1 MRSSESQRHPR
12 ALFALLALLIAFVSS
27 AAVIEIGG
35 HIYAYLRPSY
45 WGLFFKPDRV
55 LGWKLVPNLRWNST
69 GTYWYA
75 REFSVPI
82 QVNSEGFR
90 DLDREFEKPR
100 DVVRVALLGDSLVEA
115 IQVPFHQTAGQVLE
129 ARLNAPVEGQRD
141 ASTRRYEVLNFGIS
155 NYSVGQYLLTWEK
168 YVSRYQPDYVVILVA
183 ALQMNRTVYPY
194 HKRLRVRP
202 IFRIQND
209 TLIRVPPKDYDA
221 LVKRQERT
229 IGTVLDGKRIGRAE
243 HRFFIGSLI
252 AQFRGGHGAR
262 MGVAKNPRAFRV
274 KEKAFEVNLRVI
286 EELGASAGKQGAQL
300 IIADAFL
307 YFNSATEEEST
318 KLRDFCVAKGF
329 GYVPLSRYLQAA
341 IDAGI
346 SPRWKYDAHF
356 NRAGNEMFAESLS
369 QWIAARDRPGPAGGS
384 DPSAPSSAKQ
394 P

>member
-1 MRSSESQRHPR
+1 MRSSESQRHSR

-27 AAVIEIGG
+27 AVVIEIGG
-35 HIYAYLRPSY
+35 HIYAHLRPSY

-55 LGWKLVPNLRWNST
+55 LGWKLVPDLRWNST
-69 GTYWYA
+69 GTHWYA

-90 DLDREFEKPR
+90 DLDREFEKPA
-100 DVVRVALLGDSLVEA
+100 DVIRVALLGDSLVEA

-129 ARLNAPVEGQRD
+129 ARLNAPAQDQRA
-141 ASTRRYEVLNFGIS
+141 ASTQRYEVLNFGIS
-155 NYSVGQYLLTWEK
+155 NYGVGQYLLTWEK
-168 YVSRYQPDYVVILVA
+168 HVSRYQPDYVFIFVA
-183 ALQMNRTVYPY
+183 ALQMNRTVNPY
-194 HKRLRVRP
+194 HKRLQVRP
-202 IFRIQND
+202 IFLIPND

-221 LVKRQERT
+221 LVKRQERIIKT
-229 IGTVLDGKRIGRAE
+229 PLDGKRIGRVE

-252 AQFRGGHGAR
+252 SQFRGGYGSP

-274 KEKAFEVNLRVI
+274 KEKAFDVNLRVI
-286 EELGASAGKQGAQL
+286 EELGASARTQGAEL
-300 IIADAFL
+300 VVADAFL

-341 IDAGI
+341 MDAGI

-356 NRAGNEMFAESLS
+356 NKAGNEMLAESLY
-369 QWIAARDRPGPAGGS
+369 QWMAAQGRTQKQT
-384 DPSAPSSAKQ
+384 APS
-394 P
+394 PRGE